1 MFPRNLTITLLCVWV
16 PLAGQAR
23 GSEPVTLSRA
33 QRLALSRHPT
43 AANIKERVIQARV
56 LTRRAWAS
64 LLPSLSAN
72 AAIRRNS
79 MAIDLKLPRP
89 GEPDGTSTT
98 TPPEID
104 WLQVPFQDLWSK
116 SFGFTASMVLLKA
129 AAYPGL
135 RGAYTN
141 LELQHKRGR
150 YDRNELAHAVAVVFY
165 QVRSAEELVRAA
177 QEDLDSARRF
187 LREARVRR
195 DVGQATRIDQ
205 LRAEIQVNAAEQR
218 LQDARDSVRL
228 SKNALR
234 TLTGLGRDFTL
245 ASPPR
250 QRDPGADLSR
260 LEQLALR
267 DRLDLRALD
276 LNLVIAKRQREATL
290 TRWIPEINATFDW
303 TYQSAA
309 GFAGDNDTWRLIFS
323 GRWSIL
329 EGGDRVAL
337 MAEHAS
343 QIRTLR
349 NQKRLKRL
357 QIREEVRARKLEL
370 DQARRNLALS
380 GRQLA
385 LAQTTHDL
393 VKEQYNQG
401 LATSLDVQSALTELQ
416 RRRTGEVDRPGAP
429 RR

>member
-1 MFPRNLTITLLCVWV
+1 M
-16 PLAGQAR
+16 
-23 GSEPVTLSRA
+23 
-33 QRLALSRHPT
+33 
-43 AANIKERVIQARV
+43 
-56 LTRRAWAS
+56 
-64 LLPSLSAN
+64 
-72 AAIRRNS
+72 
-79 MAIDLKLPRP
+79 
-89 GEPDGTSTT
+89 
-98 TPPEID
+98 
-104 WLQVPFQDLWSK
+104 
-116 SFGFTASMVLLKA
+116 
-129 AAYPGL
+129 
-135 RGAYTN
+135 
-141 LELQHKRGR
+141 
-150 YDRNELAHAVAVVFY
+150 
-165 QVRSAEELVRAA
+165 
-177 QEDLDSARRF
+177 
-187 LREARVRR
+187 
-195 DVGQATRIDQ
+195 
-205 LRAEIQVNAAEQR
+205 
-218 LQDARDSVRL
+218 
-228 SKNALR
+228 
-234 TLTGLGRDFTL
+234 
-245 ASPPR
+245 
-250 QRDPGADLSR
+250 
-260 LEQLALR
+260 ALR

-309 GFAGDNDTWRLIFS
+309 GFSGDNDTWRLIFS

-416 RRRTGEVDRPGAP
+416 RRRTGEVVQQLAVDLAILAL
-429 RR
+429 RRAVGELIPASK